1 MKRDECLKERVEYI
15 KIWRKYRWWIAR
27 KVQSVEEDEDDFIE
41 LTTRWEF
48 DWEDNIEI
56 LFVIK
61 EWTSL
66 VISYLET
73 EASIM
78 DTIT

>member
-1 MKRDECLKERVEYI
+1 MKREECLKERVEYI

-61 EWTSL
+61 EWSSF

-73 EASIM
+73 EESIM